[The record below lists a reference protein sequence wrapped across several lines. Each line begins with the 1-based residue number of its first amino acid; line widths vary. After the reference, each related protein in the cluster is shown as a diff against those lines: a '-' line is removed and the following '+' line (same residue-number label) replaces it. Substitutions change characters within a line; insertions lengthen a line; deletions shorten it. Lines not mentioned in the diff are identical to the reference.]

1 LETKGV
7 ISNLGLGRS
16 VAAMAARCAPSAPRG
31 LAGKMVTAHL
41 SDRRDFEIEE
51 KQLTG
56 VTVELAVF
64 LAGTFV
70 AACISGM
77 AGFGYA
83 LIASAIW
90 LHALPPILSAPLTVA
105 YGLLVQVYAFGKLR
119 GSFNYP
125 RLMPFVVGSTLGV
138 SAGVWLLA
146 WASPTH
152 LRIGTGVFLVIFSLY
167 SLLRPALPQFHA
179 ASRLADAGIGVLN
192 GILGGATA
200 LAGIIVVVWSG
211 LRGWSKEEQRAVF
224 QPTTFATYLMVA
236 LWLGG
241 SGHFT
246 LDIAEWTLL
255 GLPALAAGTWLGWR
269 LFGRLDE
276 AAFRKIVLVLLLAS
290 GTALALLTR

>member
-1 LETKGV
+1 
-7 ISNLGLGRS
+7 
-16 VAAMAARCAPSAPRG
+16 MD
-31 LAGKMVTAHL
+31 VT
-41 SDRRDFEIEE
+41 IE
-51 KQLTG
+51 L
-56 VTVELAVF
+56 VVF
-64 LAGTFV
+64 LAGTFA

-90 LHALPPILSAPLTVA
+90 LHALPPILSAPLTIA
-105 YGLLVQVYAFGKLR
+105 YGLLVQIYAFWKLK

-125 RLMPFVVGSTLGV
+125 RLMPFVVGSALGV
-138 SAGVWLLA
+138 PAGVALLA
-146 WASPTH
+146 WASPAH
-152 LRIGTGVFLVIFSLY
+152 LRIGTGVFLIIFSLY
-167 SLLRPALPQFHA
+167 SLLRPTLPQFHA
-179 ASRLADAGIGVLN
+179 AGRFADAGIGILN

-224 QPTTFATYLMVA
+224 QPTTFVTYLMVA

-246 LDIAEWTLL
+246 LDIIEWGIL
-255 GLPALAAGTWLGWR
+255 GLPALGIGTWLGWR
-269 LFGRLDE
+269 LYGRLDE

-290 GTALALLTR
+290 GAALTLLAR